1 MKFTPY
7 YIYILLLLCL
17 PFGLRAQD
25 ATPLPSSLSPKREM
39 RAVWLTTLNGL
50 DWPRTKATSEA
61 SRQRQQAELCQ
72 ILDRLKAVNIN
83 TVLFQTRVRGSVL
96 YPSDIEPWDNA
107 LTGKFDSHPGYDP
120 LAFAITEAHRR
131 GMELHAWIVAIPCF
145 KQAVAKQMGPKGL
158 LKTHPEL
165 LVKHNDMY
173 YLDPGLPASA
183 DYLTRICH
191 EIVSRYDVDGLHF
204 DYIRYPEGAASF
216 ADAKTFKRYG
226 NGRSKALWRRENMN
240 RIVRSIYEDT
250 HALKPWVRI
259 SSSPVGKYADLSR
272 YSSRGWNA
280 RDAVHQDAEG
290 WLQQGIHDILFPMM
304 YFDGDHFYP
313 FAADWKEQDAGRQ
326 VAPGLGIYFL
336 HPQEKDWSLGVIR
349 RQLNYIR
356 AQGLNGQAYFRSQFL
371 TDNTKGLYDYL
382 HDDFYAFP
390 ALTPACTWLDDDPPL
405 IPTDVA
411 IGIVDDQTEEL
422 SWLPSADNLGG
433 GIRYNVYA
441 SREWPVDVS
450 RPENLVATAL
460 YDARFRY
467 NRFAA
472 MGYYFAITALDR
484 CGNESEPIQ
493 VTDKA
498 LMASQQKLRLDD
510 DGHVIGFIDHP
521 LYLQPRQ
528 GLKRPE
534 PAKQSKTSKKATTT
548 KSTTTKNM
556 ATPKAA
562 TKKEAEKQT
571 TKKKRTKLYLR
582 YYDR

>member
-1 MKFTPY
+1 MKYTPY
-7 YIYILLLLCL
+7 YIYILLFLCL
-17 PFGLRAQD
+17 PLGLKAQET
-25 ATPLPSSLSPKREM
+25 ASLTSSSSPKREM

-50 DWPRTKATSEA
+50 DWPHTKATSEA
-61 SRQRQQAELCQ
+61 SRRRQQEELCQ

-83 TVLFQTRVRGSVL
+83 TILFQTRVRGSVL

-120 LAFAITEAHRR
+120 LAFAIAEAHRR

-216 ADAKTFKRYG
+216 ADANTFKRYG

-240 RIVRSIYEDT
+240 RIVRSIYEDA

-290 WLQQGIHDILFPMM
+290 WLRQGIHDILFPMM

-349 RQLNYIR
+349 RQLSYIR

-371 TDNTKGLYDYL
+371 TDNVKGLYDYL
-382 HDDFYAFP
+382 RDDFYAFP
-390 ALTPACTWLDDDPPL
+390 ALTPACSWLDDDPPL

-411 IGIVDDQTEEL
+411 VGIVDDQTEEL

-472 MGYYFAITALDR
+472 MGYYFAITAMDR

-498 LMASQQKLRLDD
+498 LMAAQQKLRLDD
-510 DGHVIGFIDHP
+510 SGHVIGFIDHA
-521 LYLQPRQ
+521 LYQPPRQ

-534 PAKQSKTSKKATTT
+534 PSKQSKTSKKATAT
-548 KSTTTKNM
+548 KPSTTSKTT
-556 ATPKAA
+556 AT
-562 TKKEAEKQT
+562 TKEAEKQT

-582 YYDR
+582 YYNR

>member
-7 YIYILLLLCL
+7 YIYILLFLCL
-17 PFGLRAQD
+17 PFGLKAQET
-25 ATPLPSSLSPKREM
+25 ASPTSSSSPKREM

-61 SRQRQQAELCQ
+61 SRRRQQEELCQ

-83 TVLFQTRVRGSVL
+83 TILFQTRVRGSVL

-120 LAFAITEAHRR
+120 LAFAIAEAHRR

-216 ADAKTFKRYG
+216 ADANTFKRYG

-240 RIVRSIYEDT
+240 RIVRRIYEDA

-290 WLQQGIHDILFPMM
+290 WLRQGIHDILFPMM
-304 YFDGDHFYP
+304 
-313 FAADWKEQDAGRQ
+313 
-326 VAPGLGIYFL
+326 
-336 HPQEKDWSLGVIR
+336 
-349 RQLNYIR
+349 
-356 AQGLNGQAYFRSQFL
+356 
-371 TDNTKGLYDYL
+371 
-382 HDDFYAFP
+382 
-390 ALTPACTWLDDDPPL
+390 
-405 IPTDVA
+405 
-411 IGIVDDQTEEL
+411 
-422 SWLPSADNLGG
+422 
-433 GIRYNVYA
+433 
-441 SREWPVDVS
+441 
-450 RPENLVATAL
+450 
-460 YDARFRY
+460 
-467 NRFAA
+467 
-472 MGYYFAITALDR
+472 
-484 CGNESEPIQ
+484 
-493 VTDKA
+493 
-498 LMASQQKLRLDD
+498 
-510 DGHVIGFIDHP
+510 
-521 LYLQPRQ
+521 
-528 GLKRPE
+528 
-534 PAKQSKTSKKATTT
+534 
-548 KSTTTKNM
+548 
-556 ATPKAA
+556 
-562 TKKEAEKQT
+562 
-571 TKKKRTKLYLR
+571 
-582 YYDR
+582 